1 LRSAVNP
8 TTQKQFP
15 GTHKQ
20 PEGEDKSMLISIV
33 YDSGYGHTARV
44 AEAVAQGAREVQGAD
59 VKLLAVADGVDW
71 ATLEKSDA
79 IIFGSPTYNGMISA
93 RLKQFFEDSTK
104 AAWTEL
110 KWRNKI
116 AAGFTNSGAQHGDK
130 LNSLVSMALFAAQ
143 HGMIWIGLDLMPG
156 NNSSNSS
163 PDDLNRLGS
172 WLGVMT
178 HANVDQAP
186 DVAPPTSDLQTAQYL
201 GRRVAK
207 TAGRFQ
213 PE

>member
-1 LRSAVNP
+1 
-8 TTQKQFP
+8 
-15 GTHKQ
+15 
-20 PEGEDKSMLISIV
+20 MLISIV

-44 AEAVAQGAREVQGAD
+44 AEAVAEGARQVSGAD
-59 VKLLAVADGVDW
+59 VRVFAVADGIDW
-71 ATLEKSDA
+71 STLEQSDA

-110 KWRNKI
+110 KWRNKL

-143 HGMIWIGLDLMPG
+143 HGMIWVGLDLMPG
-156 NNSSNSS
+156 NNSSTSS

-178 HANVDQAP
+178 HANVDQPPEA
-186 DVAPPTSDLQTAQYL
+186 APPASDLSTAQYL
-201 GRRVAK
+201 GRRVVQ
-207 TAGRFQ
+207 TARRFQ
-213 PE
+213 PA

>member
-1 LRSAVNP
+1 
-8 TTQKQFP
+8 
-15 GTHKQ
+15 
-20 PEGEDKSMLISIV
+20 MLISIV

-44 AEAVAQGAREVQGAD
+44 AKAVAEGAREVEGTD
-59 VKLLAVADGVDW
+59 VKLIAVADTVDW

-104 AAWTEL
+104 AVWTEL
-110 KWRNKI
+110 KWRDKL

-156 NNSSNSS
+156 NNSSTSS

-186 DVAPPTSDLQTAQYL
+186 DVA
-201 GRRVAK
+201 VVV
-207 TAGRFQ
+207 
-213 PE
+213 